1 MPISAPTFEPIA
13 VWDED
18 KGAIYCCLLVRR
30 WTLFGEH
37 YGAEKW
43 ASIKIFTNSDWLE
56 NYQYKQANLE
66 DNCNPSTS
74 PIVTLE
80 YVVVNSTVVPDPC
93 AWARI

>member
-1 MPISAPTFEPIA
+1 M
-13 VWDED
+13 VH
-18 KGAIYCCLLVRR
+18 RN
-30 WTLFGEH
+30 EH
-37 YGAEKW
+37 Q
-43 ASIKIFTNSDWLE
+43 SRFLRTVE

-66 DNCNPSTS
+66 DNYNPSTS